1 MNSRGMKFK
10 FHKGEKVLCFE
21 PDPSKAKVLYDA
33 KVVDIIVEKDEKGK
47 RIPKYLIHFNGWNR
61 SWDRWAAEDHVL
73 RDSEDNRKLQR
84 KLARKALARMR
95 RKGWRKRRC
104 RLPGVNSVLKSLPEE
119 EKEESDDP
127 LISSSEDGDEDNS
140 DPETLKSESESSEDF
155 DEMKEEQEVHPK
167 RENEEKSITINI
179 DIPDVLKKKLED
191 DCYYVNKRKK
201 LVKLPCQMNI
211 VNILES
217 YVKHFTINAAFSANE
232 RFRLPQSSTQSS
244 MSPHYVPPEKNEE
257 LCKEMVDGLRITFDF
272 TLPVILLYPNEQAQF
287 KKVSSSKFFQPIGDA
302 AGCSTR
308 SLGERSP
315 SPSLNPSTP
324 QSTDGYS
331 THNET
336 SVSPVITA
344 TTPKRRRCTN
354 PDTDNTHSLR
364 RSTRNT
370 SGGEK
375 SAEGGGG
382 GGSSNTSPQPKRRL
396 TEVPTPLPK
405 FFLNL
410 EKRTPVHSG
419 SSSPLPLT
427 PSKDGSGVFSGL
439 ESHRSNELNEVLSW
453 RLMPDNYP
461 LSDQPPPPSYLY
473 GSQHLLRLF
482 VKLPEILGKMHMP
495 EKNLRALVKHLELFL
510 SHKNKSTGWPPPSGS
525 WTGLQG
531 ATSYEWDATSTRDPR
546 DCFINQASQSSGSL
560 EEIGVQVLPPAPRRV
575 EMRRDPVL
583 GFGFVAGS
591 EKPVVVRSVTPGGP
605 SEGKLIPG
613 DEIIMINEEEVATV
627 PRERVIDLVRSCKES
642 ILLTVVQPYP
652 SPKSAFISAAKKAKL
667 KSNPVK
673 VRFAEEVIINGQL
686 PDTVKDNSLLFMP
699 NVLKVYLEN
708 GQTKS
713 FRFDNSTS
721 IKDVIMTLQ
730 EKLSIKCIEHFSLV
744 LEQRLE
750 EYGSRLL
757 LLHEQEMLTMVT
769 QRPGSHKMKCFF
781 RISFVPKDPVDLLRR
796 DAVAFEYLYV
806 QSCNDVVRERFGPE
820 VKYDAA
826 LRLAALQ
833 MYILC
838 LTTRPTQKFS
848 MKYIQKQWGLAHFL
862 PPAVFSSMK
871 EKNIK
876 KALTHILKTNQN
888 LVAPGKKLTIL
899 QAKVHYLKYL
909 SDLRLY
915 GGRVFKSLLLQG
927 DKETGVTLLV
937 GPRYGISH
945 VINVK
950 TNLVSLLADFSH
962 VNRIEILTEDEVNVR
977 VELHV
982 LDVKPITL
990 IMESS
995 DAMNLA
1001 CLTAGYYRLLVDS
1014 RRSIFNMAHS
1024 NSNGE
1029 IDSGQD
1035 PRELEWQYSTSLG
1048 ICEDLNN
1055 QEIIPSYRPEIDYPQ
1070 DQAREDSIGSSYV
1083 PEPLP
1088 PPYPGHSGERSQ
1100 VRSRSPQLPP
1110 LPPVQHQ
1117 PQESPR
1123 SAKVSFIFRDPLLN
1137 PRNLGY
1143 QRLVDESPEL
1153 LERPS
1158 FISSN
1163 DLGFGSP
1170 DGETFQIRPH
1180 VVYSNIGEG
1189 KIFDNAEGIEEPLL
1203 RDLCYAETTDDV
1215 EDEDEA
1221 SCEEDT
1227 PAIPGEGEAGLP
1239 TNKITFLTLSGSS
1252 DDIIDLT
1259 ALPPPEGDDDED
1271 ENDAI
1276 LLSLNMAIAAPP
1288 PGFRDSSDEEG
1299 AESKSHPQSCRSNDS
1314 IPVSLIDAVPTHV
1327 ERNNV
1332 RILDHAVVDTLQAL
1346 EALAVSEETTQ
1357 PQSNSIAGTGISRAF
1372 SPESSSDSGNETNS
1386 SEMTESSEQTAGHRL
1401 SENPMR
1407 LLVATTEGYQPLQEE
1422 KTEFPVSP
1430 CTRGSIP
1437 KPPRSPSRRKD
1448 LAVQPTTVPSM
1459 HNLPSSDNPE
1469 TEPEAKADKSLGKY
1483 LVKSHSSTLLNTGK
1497 RLKAMATEGR
1507 RIKKNKDAPG
1517 KYNTFSGRESNRRRQ
1532 LVVKEFCERFQG
1544 LQSPIENEPSGSQ
1557 VTESLGSRED
1567 LTGSNISLP
1576 TKKFQDTE
1584 QTETYK
1590 DDQQILPP
1598 LRQGVARLCEYHLA
1612 KRISSLQ
1619 NEALCSLQSS
1629 QSSSLDVGGSTGSS
1643 ASATPVDSPHCAT
1656 DCKSNFSGSSSS
1668 LLLTSRDLHPHA
1680 DAALLRKMLPNVH
1693 PPGSN
1698 PPLSVRPSKVK
1709 ETTAGT
1715 EDRGMLLRGGDLPAN
1730 LPRHIKTCAIPL
1742 PQPPP
1747 LSLPPPPTIPP
1758 PPQSRLSKSTSYIGP
1773 TQESLVPLRQN
1784 HLTSQGLNQCNT
1796 NSPNRGRDI
1805 IRSTS
1810 FITAG
1815 SGNIDALIE
1824 KSRASSLARN
1834 QQDNLH
1840 ATEPQLQR
1848 RTPKNKLSK
1857 SYSQGSVASQT
1868 MGWSVSNRD
1877 SRMDCA
1883 ISPGQKDAKQISSA
1897 QKLDIN
1903 PWTCNS
1909 PFSYCFFKKKNQ
1921 TVEDEGGIGDG
1932 LRRQLCHLDE
1942 PGPSQYNPDTCV
1954 IDTIGEQL
1962 YAEVLNNMTFGD
1974 RLVRINALKDHTYVY
1989 PAVFSDVRR
1998 DASELIAVVRSS
2010 VGRSDRGAPPMQT
2023 EQLAQYKHLLAIES
2037 KALGQA
2043 CHRMAQAHGSPE
2055 EMLLAVS
2062 SSFQV
2067 LCSLSEICMCLV
2079 RGLGASASQQQ
2090 REVAAK
2096 VDEVVMNYMCLL
2108 RAAEGASGSS
2118 PGDQSVKTLDRHSST
2133 MSAIVNTLTRSLKTL
2148 LNK

>member
-1 MNSRGMKFK
+1 M
-10 FHKGEKVLCFE
+10 
-21 PDPSKAKVLYDA
+21 
-33 KVVDIIVEKDEKGK
+33 
-47 RIPKYLIHFNGWNR
+47 
-61 SWDRWAAEDHVL
+61 
-73 RDSEDNRKLQR
+73 
-84 KLARKALARMR
+84 
-95 RKGWRKRRC
+95 
-104 RLPGVNSVLKSLPEE
+104 
-119 EKEESDDP
+119 
-127 LISSSEDGDEDNS
+127 
-140 DPETLKSESESSEDF
+140 
-155 DEMKEEQEVHPK
+155 
-167 RENEEKSITINI
+167 
-179 DIPDVLKKKLED
+179 
-191 DCYYVNKRKK
+191 
-201 LVKLPCQMNI
+201 LPCDTARAR
-211 VNILES
+211 S
-217 YVKHFTINAAFSANE
+217 FS
-232 RFRLPQSSTQSS
+232 T
-244 MSPHYVPPEKNEE
+244 SPV
-257 LCKEMVDGLRITFDF
+257 TT
-272 TLPVILLYPNEQAQF
+272 TLPN
-287 KKVSSSKFFQPIGDA
+287 
-302 AGCSTR
+302 
-308 SLGERSP
+308 
-315 SPSLNPSTP
+315 
-324 QSTDGYS
+324 
-331 THNET
+331 
-336 SVSPVITA
+336 
-344 TTPKRRRCTN
+344 
-354 PDTDNTHSLR
+354 
-364 RSTRNT
+364 
-370 SGGEK
+370 
-375 SAEGGGG
+375 
-382 GGSSNTSPQPKRRL
+382 
-396 TEVPTPLPK
+396 
-405 FFLNL
+405 
-410 EKRTPVHSG
+410 
-419 SSSPLPLT
+419 
-427 PSKDGSGVFSGL
+427 
-439 ESHRSNELNEVLSW
+439 
-453 RLMPDNYP
+453 
-461 LSDQPPPPSYLY
+461 
-473 GSQHLLRLF
+473 
-482 VKLPEILGKMHMP
+482 
-495 EKNLRALVKHLELFL
+495 
-510 SHKNKSTGWPPPSGS
+510 HKNKSTGWPPPSGS
-525 WTGLQG
+525 WAGLQG
-531 ATSYEWDATSTRDPR
+531 ATSYEWDSTFTRDNR
-546 DCFINQASQSSGSL
+546 DCFINQASQSGSL
-560 EEIGVQVLPPAPRRV
+560 EEMHVEGVQVLPPAPRRV

-713 FRFDNSTS
+713 FRFDNNTS

-730 EKLSIKCIEHFSLV
+730 EKLSIKCIEHFSLI
-744 LEQRLE
+744 LEQRTEDL
-750 EYGSRLL
+750 GSRLL
-757 LLHEQEMLTMVT
+757 LLHEQEMLTLVT

-781 RISFVPKDPVDLLRR
+781 RISFVPKDPIDLLRR

-820 VKYDAA
+820 LKYDAA

-833 MYILC
+833 MYILS

-862 PPAVFSSMK
+862 PPSVLSSMK

-888 LVAPGKKLTIL
+888 LVAPGKKFTIL

-945 VINVK
+945 VINAK
-950 TNLVSLLADFSH
+950 TNLVALLADFSH

-1024 NSNGE
+1024 NSSGE

-1035 PRELEWQYSTSLG
+1035 PRELEWPYSTSLG
-1048 ICEDLNN
+1048 TSEDLNN
-1055 QEIIPSYRPEIDYPQ
+1055 QEIIPSYQSEADYPQ
-1070 DQAREDSIGSSYV
+1070 EQAREESISSPYV

-1100 VRSRSPQLPP
+1100 VRSRSPQLPS
-1110 LPPVQHQ
+1110 LPPVRHQ
-1117 PQESPR
+1117 PQDSPR
-1123 SAKVSFIFRDPLLN
+1123 SAKVSFIFRDPLLHAVN

-1143 QRLVDESPEL
+1143 QRLMDESPEL
-1153 LERPS
+1153 LEQPA
-1158 FISSN
+1158 FISSSN
-1163 DLGFGSP
+1163 VGFGIP
-1170 DGETFQIRPH
+1170 DEATFQIRPQ

-1227 PAIPGEGEAGLP
+1227 PAIPGEGEVGLP
-1239 TNKITFLTLSGSS
+1239 TSKITFLTLSGSS

-1299 AESKSHPQSCRSNDS
+1299 AESKSHLQSCCDNDS
-1314 IPVSLIDAVPTHV
+1314 IPVSLIDAVPTHG
-1327 ERNNV
+1327 EGNSA

-1357 PQSNSIAGTGISRAF
+1357 SQSNSIAGTGISRAF

-1386 SEMTESSEQTAGHRL
+1386 SEMTESSEQTASHRL
-1401 SENPMR
+1401 SENAMR

-1430 CTRGSIP
+1430 CTRGPIP
-1437 KPPRSPSRRKD
+1437 KPPRSPSRRKE
-1448 LAVQPTTVPSM
+1448 LAVQSTAVPSK

-1469 TEPEAKADKSLGKY
+1469 MEAEAKADRSLGKY

-1497 RLKAMATEGR
+1497 RLKAIATEGR

-1544 LQSPIENEPSGSQ
+1544 LQSPVENEPTGSQ
-1557 VTESLGSRED
+1557 VAESLGSRED
-1567 LTGSNISLP
+1567 ISGSNSSLP
-1576 TKKFQDTE
+1576 TKKLLDTE
-1584 QTETYK
+1584 KTEIYK

-1619 NEALCSLQSS
+1619 NEARSSLQSS
-1629 QSSSLDVGGSTGSS
+1629 QCSSLDVGGSTGSS
-1643 ASATPVDSPHCAT
+1643 ASATPVDSPLCAT
-1656 DCKSNFSGSSSS
+1656 DCKSSFSGSSSS

-1698 PPLSVRPSKVK
+1698 PSLSARPSKIK
-1709 ETTAGT
+1709 ETTACT
-1715 EDRGMLLRGGDLPAN
+1715 EDRRMLLRGEGDSPAN
-1730 LPRHIKTCAIPL
+1730 LPRHVKTCAVPL
-1742 PQPPP
+1742 PPPPPPPP
-1747 LSLPPPPTIPP
+1747 LSIPPPPPLPP
-1758 PPQSRLSKSTSYIGP
+1758 PPQSNLSKSTSYSGP
-1773 TQESLVPLRQN
+1773 TQESVVPLRQN
-1784 HLTSQGLNQCNT
+1784 HLTSQGLNQSDT
-1796 NSPNRGRDI
+1796 DSQTRGREI
-1805 IRSTS
+1805 RRSTS
-1810 FITAG
+1810 IITAG
-1815 SGNIDALIE
+1815 SGSIDALIE
-1824 KSRASSLARN
+1824 KSRAPSLGRI
-1834 QQDNLH
+1834 QQDYLQ

-1848 RTPKNKLSK
+1848 RPSKKMLSK

-1877 SRMDCA
+1877 SRTDC
-1883 ISPGQKDAKQISSA
+1883 IIFPVQKDAKQMRST
-1897 QKLDIN
+1897 QKLDVN
-1903 PWTCNS
+1903 PWTCNG

-1921 TVEDEGGIGDG
+1921 SVEDEGDIGDG
-1932 LRRQLCHLDE
+1932 LRRQLCGLDE
-1942 PGPSQYNPDTCV
+1942 AGPSHYNPNPVLDT
-1954 IDTIGEQL
+1954 TGEQL
-1962 YAEVLNNMTFGD
+1962 YAEVLNNMTYGD
-1974 RLVRINALKDHTYVY
+1974 RLARINALKDHTYVY

-2010 VGRSDRGAPPMQT
+2010 VGRSDRGTPPMQT
-2023 EQLAQYKHLLAIES
+2023 EELAQYKHLLAIES

-2043 CHRMAQAHGSPE
+2043 CRRMAQAHGSPE

-2067 LCSLSEICMCLV
+2067 LCCLSEICMCLV

-2090 REVAAK
+2090 REVVAK
-2096 VDEVVMNYMCLL
+2096 IDEVVMNYMCLL
-2108 RAAEGASGSS
+2108 RAAEGASGSA

-2133 MSAIVNTLTRSLKTL
+2133 MSAIINTLTRSLKTL

>member
-1 MNSRGMKFK
+1 MDVFGF
-10 FHKGEKVLCFE
+10 
-21 PDPSKAKVLYDA
+21 SKMAK
-33 KVVDIIVEKDEKGK
+33 
-47 RIPKYLIHFNGWNR
+47 
-61 SWDRWAAEDHVL
+61 
-73 RDSEDNRKLQR
+73 
-84 KLARKALARMR
+84 
-95 RKGWRKRRC
+95 
-104 RLPGVNSVLKSLPEE
+104 
-119 EKEESDDP
+119 
-127 LISSSEDGDEDNS
+127 
-140 DPETLKSESESSEDF
+140 
-155 DEMKEEQEVHPK
+155 
-167 RENEEKSITINI
+167 
-179 DIPDVLKKKLED
+179 
-191 DCYYVNKRKK
+191 
-201 LVKLPCQMNI
+201 
-211 VNILES
+211 
-217 YVKHFTINAAFSANE
+217 
-232 RFRLPQSSTQSS
+232 
-244 MSPHYVPPEKNEE
+244 
-257 LCKEMVDGLRITFDF
+257 
-272 TLPVILLYPNEQAQF
+272 
-287 KKVSSSKFFQPIGDA
+287 
-302 AGCSTR
+302 
-308 SLGERSP
+308 
-315 SPSLNPSTP
+315 
-324 QSTDGYS
+324 
-331 THNET
+331 
-336 SVSPVITA
+336 
-344 TTPKRRRCTN
+344 
-354 PDTDNTHSLR
+354 
-364 RSTRNT
+364 
-370 SGGEK
+370 
-375 SAEGGGG
+375 
-382 GGSSNTSPQPKRRL
+382 L
-396 TEVPTPLPK
+396 T
-405 FFLNL
+405 
-410 EKRTPVHSG
+410 G
-419 SSSPLPLT
+419 
-427 PSKDGSGVFSGL
+427 
-439 ESHRSNELNEVLSW
+439 
-453 RLMPDNYP
+453 
-461 LSDQPPPPSYLY
+461 
-473 GSQHLLRLF
+473 
-482 VKLPEILGKMHMP
+482 
-495 EKNLRALVKHLELFL
+495 
-510 SHKNKSTGWPPPSGS
+510 HKNKSTVWPPPSGS
-525 WTGLQG
+525 WAGMQG
-531 ATSYEWDATSTRDPR
+531 AASYEWDMTSARDTR
-546 DCFINQASQSSGSL
+546 DCFIKQVSQSGSL
-560 EEIGVQVLPPAPRRV
+560 EEMRMEGVQVVPPAPRRV

-613 DEIIMINEEEVATV
+613 DEIIMIHEEEVAAV

-744 LEQRLE
+744 LEQRTE
-750 EYGSRLL
+750 DFGSRLL
-757 LLHEQEMLTMVT
+757 LLHEQEMLTLVA
-769 QRPGSHKMKCFF
+769 QRPGSHIMKCYF

-820 VKYDAA
+820 LKYDAA

-833 MYILC
+833 MYILS

-862 PPAVFSSMK
+862 PPSVFSSMK

-888 LVAPGKKLTIL
+888 LVAPGKKLTML

-915 GGRVFKSLLLQG
+915 GGRAFKSLLVQG

-945 VINVK
+945 VINAK
-950 TNLVSLLADFSH
+950 TNLVALLADFSH

-990 IMESS
+990 IMESN

-1014 RRSIFNMAHS
+1014 RRSIFNMS
-1024 NSNGE
+1024 NSNSSGE

-1035 PRELEWQYSTSLG
+1035 SKELQWSYSTSLG
-1048 ICEDLNN
+1048 PCEDFNN
-1055 QEIIPSYRPEIDYPQ
+1055 QEIIPSYQPEDYQ
-1070 DQAREDSIGSSYV
+1070 QEQTREEVICAPYI

-1088 PPYPGHSGERSQ
+1088 PPYPSYSGERSD
-1100 VRSRSPQLPP
+1100 VRSKSPQFPTLS
-1110 LPPVQHQ
+1110 PVRHQ
-1117 PQESPR
+1117 PQDSPR
-1123 SAKVSFIFRDPLLN
+1123 SAKVSFIFRDPLLHAVN

-1143 QRLVDESPEL
+1143 QRLMDESPEL
-1153 LERPS
+1153 LERPA
-1158 FISSN
+1158 FISNS
-1163 DLGFGSP
+1163 DVAFCTS
-1170 DGETFQIRPH
+1170 DGATFQNRPH
-1180 VVYSNIGEG
+1180 VVYSNI
-1189 KIFDNAEGIEEPLL
+1189 EPLL
-1203 RDLCYAETTDDV
+1203 HDLCYAETADDV

-1227 PAIPGEGEAGLP
+1227 PAVPGEGEVGLP
-1239 TNKITFLTLSGSS
+1239 TSKITFLTLSGSS

-1259 ALPPPEGDDDED
+1259 ELPPPLGDDDED

-1299 AESKSHPQSCRSNDS
+1299 AESKSRLQSCCDNDS
-1314 IPVSLIDAVPTHV
+1314 IPVSLIDAVPTHG
-1327 ERNNV
+1327 EGNSV

-1357 PQSNSIAGTGISRAF
+1357 SQSNSIAGTGISRAF
-1372 SPESSSDSGNETNS
+1372 SQESSSDSGNETNS

-1401 SENPMR
+1401 PENAMR

-1430 CTRGSIP
+1430 CTRVSIP
-1437 KPPRSPSRRKD
+1437 KPPRSPSRRRE
-1448 LAVQPTTVPSM
+1448 LAVQSTAVPSM
-1459 HNLPSSDNPE
+1459 HNLAPSDNPE
-1469 TEPEAKADKSLGKY
+1469 RESGAKADKSLGKY

-1497 RLKAMATEGR
+1497 RLKAIATEGR

-1517 KYNTFSGRESNRRRQ
+1517 KYNTFSGRESHRRRQ

-1544 LQSPIENEPSGSQ
+1544 LQSPTENEPTGSQ
-1557 VTESLGSRED
+1557 VAESLGSRED

-1576 TKKFQDTE
+1576 TKKIKDTE
-1584 QTETYK
+1584 QNEIYK
-1590 DDQQILPP
+1590 EDQQILPP

-1619 NEALCSLQSS
+1619 NEARSSLQSS
-1629 QSSSLDVGGSTGSS
+1629 QCSSLDVGGSSGNIV
-1643 ASATPVDSPHCAT
+1643 SATPADSPLCTT
-1656 DCKSNFSGSSSS
+1656 DCKSSFSGSSSS

-1698 PPLSVRPSKVK
+1698 PSLSARPSKVK
-1709 ETTAGT
+1709 ETTGTARRSNILSDLHAKHVKSINTKEGSEAYRQLINYLTVSQMHQGGKLFRAGLGVCKNDSRRHIKNSSIIIDKVKGNGNILIKCPCMPSSPSLPLSSSPNAASQRVPEIYHSTTLPAKLKRSPDLHAQRPVQNLKVKGNHSEQRSFSGLTCELEQSFILGQCSSLNRSHSEAIPHASTDDLLMSDCKMTDAVQQTLNDSFCLSSVACT
-1715 EDRGMLLRGGDLPAN
+1715 EERGMLLRGEGSLPIN
-1730 LPRHIKTCAIPL
+1730 LPRHFKPCAVPL
-1742 PQPPP
+1742 PPPPLPPPISLPAPPP
-1747 LSLPPPPTIPP
+1747 LS
-1758 PPQSRLSKSTSYIGP
+1758 PQLRLSKSTSNSGP
-1773 TQESLVPLRQN
+1773 RQESFVPLRQN
-1784 HLTSQGLNQCNT
+1784 HAISQGINQCDA
-1796 NSPNRGRDI
+1796 NSLNHGREI
-1805 IRSTS
+1805 TRSTS
-1810 FITAG
+1810 VAITAA
-1815 SGNIDALIE
+1815 SRSTDALIE
-1824 KSRASSLARN
+1824 KSRALSLGRI
-1834 QQDNLH
+1834 QQDHLQ

-1848 RTPKNKLSK
+1848 RPSKKTLSK
-1857 SYSQGSVASQT
+1857 SYSQGSMSSQT
-1868 MGWSVSNRD
+1868 MGWSVSNMD
-1877 SRMDCA
+1877 SKIDCMNF
-1883 ISPGQKDAKQISSA
+1883 PLQKDIKQIRST

-1903 PWTCNS
+1903 PWTCNG
-1909 PFSYCFFKKKNQ
+1909 PFSYCFFNKKKQ
-1921 TVEDEGGIGDG
+1921 TVEDEGEIRDG
-1932 LRRQLCHLDE
+1932 LRRQLCGLDE
-1942 PGPSQYNPDTCV
+1942 AEPSHYNPDPLLDST
-1954 IDTIGEQL
+1954 GEQL

-1974 RLVRINALKDHTYVY
+1974 RMVRINALKEHTYVY
-1989 PAVFSDVRR
+1989 PAVFNDVRR

-2010 VGRSDRGAPPMQT
+2010 VGRGDKGIPPMQPD
-2023 EQLAQYKHLLAIES
+2023 ELAQYKHLLAIES

-2043 CHRMAQAHGSPE
+2043 CRRMAQAHGSQE
-2055 EMLLAVS
+2055 EMLLAVN

-2067 LCSLSEICMCLV
+2067 LCCLSEICMCLV

-2090 REVAAK
+2090 REVVAK
-2096 VDEVVMNYMCLL
+2096 IDEVVMNYMCLL
-2108 RAAEGASGSS
+2108 RAAEGASGSA

-2133 MSAIVNTLTRSLKTL
+2133 MSAIINTLTRSLKTL

>member
-1 MNSRGMKFK
+1 MDVFGF
-10 FHKGEKVLCFE
+10 
-21 PDPSKAKVLYDA
+21 SKMAKL
-33 KVVDIIVEKDEKGK
+33 
-47 RIPKYLIHFNGWNR
+47 
-61 SWDRWAAEDHVL
+61 
-73 RDSEDNRKLQR
+73 
-84 KLARKALARMR
+84 
-95 RKGWRKRRC
+95 
-104 RLPGVNSVLKSLPEE
+104 
-119 EKEESDDP
+119 
-127 LISSSEDGDEDNS
+127 
-140 DPETLKSESESSEDF
+140 
-155 DEMKEEQEVHPK
+155 
-167 RENEEKSITINI
+167 
-179 DIPDVLKKKLED
+179 
-191 DCYYVNKRKK
+191 
-201 LVKLPCQMNI
+201 
-211 VNILES
+211 
-217 YVKHFTINAAFSANE
+217 
-232 RFRLPQSSTQSS
+232 
-244 MSPHYVPPEKNEE
+244 
-257 LCKEMVDGLRITFDF
+257 
-272 TLPVILLYPNEQAQF
+272 
-287 KKVSSSKFFQPIGDA
+287 
-302 AGCSTR
+302 
-308 SLGERSP
+308 
-315 SPSLNPSTP
+315 
-324 QSTDGYS
+324 
-331 THNET
+331 
-336 SVSPVITA
+336 
-344 TTPKRRRCTN
+344 
-354 PDTDNTHSLR
+354 
-364 RSTRNT
+364 
-370 SGGEK
+370 SG
-375 SAEGGGG
+375 
-382 GGSSNTSPQPKRRL
+382 
-396 TEVPTPLPK
+396 
-405 FFLNL
+405 
-410 EKRTPVHSG
+410 
-419 SSSPLPLT
+419 
-427 PSKDGSGVFSGL
+427 
-439 ESHRSNELNEVLSW
+439 
-453 RLMPDNYP
+453 
-461 LSDQPPPPSYLY
+461 
-473 GSQHLLRLF
+473 
-482 VKLPEILGKMHMP
+482 
-495 EKNLRALVKHLELFL
+495 
-510 SHKNKSTGWPPPSGS
+510 HKNKSTGWPPPSGS
-525 WTGLQG
+525 WAGLQG

-546 DCFINQASQSSGSL
+546 DCFINQASHSSGSL

-750 EYGSRLL
+750 EFGSRLL

-796 DAVAFEYLYV
+796 DVVAFEYLYV

-950 TNLVSLLADFSH
+950 TNLVALLADFSH

-1029 IDSGQD
+1029 IDTQD

-1055 QEIIPSYRPEIDYPQ
+1055 QEIIPSYQPEIDYSQ

-1083 PEPLP
+1083 PETLP

-1143 QRLVDESPEL
+1143 QRLLDESPEL

-1170 DGETFQIRPH
+1170 DGETFQIRPN
-1180 VVYSNIGEG
+1180 VVYTNIGEG

-1239 TNKITFLTLSGSS
+1239 TCKITFLTLSGSS

-1299 AESKSHPQSCRSNDS
+1299 ADSKSHPQSSRSNDS

-1357 PQSNSIAGTGISRAF
+1357 PQSTSIAGTGISRAF

-1401 SENPMR
+1401 SENAMR

-1459 HNLPSSDNPE
+1459 HKLQSSDNPE

-1544 LQSPIENEPSGSQ
+1544 LQSSIENEPSGSQ
-1557 VTESLGSRED
+1557 VTESHGSRED

-1576 TKKFQDTE
+1576 TKKLQDNE

-1656 DCKSNFSGSSSS
+1656 DSKSNFSGSSSS

-1698 PPLSVRPSKVK
+1698 PPLSVRPSKIK

-1747 LSLPPPPTIPP
+1747 LSLPPPPTLPP
-1758 PPQSRLSKSTSYIGP
+1758 PPQLRLSKSTSYIGP

-1796 NSPNRGRDI
+1796 NTPIRGRDI

-1810 FITAG
+1810 IITAG

-1834 QQDNLH
+1834 QQDHLH

-1877 SRMDCA
+1877 CA
-1883 ISPGQKDAKQISSA
+1883 VSPVQKDAKQIGSA

-1903 PWTCNS
+1903 PWTCNG

-1921 TVEDEGGIGDG
+1921 TVEEEGGIGDG

-1942 PGPSQYNPDTCV
+1942 PGPSQYNPDSCV

-2010 VGRSDRGAPPMQT
+2010 VGRSDRGTPPMQT
-2023 EQLAQYKHLLAIES
+2023 EELAQYKHLLAIES

>member
-1 MNSRGMKFK
+1 F
-10 FHKGEKVLCFE
+10 
-21 PDPSKAKVLYDA
+21 
-33 KVVDIIVEKDEKGK
+33 
-47 RIPKYLIHFNGWNR
+47 
-61 SWDRWAAEDHVL
+61 
-73 RDSEDNRKLQR
+73 
-84 KLARKALARMR
+84 
-95 RKGWRKRRC
+95 
-104 RLPGVNSVLKSLPEE
+104 
-119 EKEESDDP
+119 
-127 LISSSEDGDEDNS
+127 
-140 DPETLKSESESSEDF
+140 
-155 DEMKEEQEVHPK
+155 
-167 RENEEKSITINI
+167 
-179 DIPDVLKKKLED
+179 
-191 DCYYVNKRKK
+191 
-201 LVKLPCQMNI
+201 
-211 VNILES
+211 
-217 YVKHFTINAAFSANE
+217 
-232 RFRLPQSSTQSS
+232 
-244 MSPHYVPPEKNEE
+244 
-257 LCKEMVDGLRITFDF
+257 
-272 TLPVILLYPNEQAQF
+272 
-287 KKVSSSKFFQPIGDA
+287 
-302 AGCSTR
+302 
-308 SLGERSP
+308 
-315 SPSLNPSTP
+315 
-324 QSTDGYS
+324 
-331 THNET
+331 
-336 SVSPVITA
+336 
-344 TTPKRRRCTN
+344 
-354 PDTDNTHSLR
+354 
-364 RSTRNT
+364 
-370 SGGEK
+370 
-375 SAEGGGG
+375 
-382 GGSSNTSPQPKRRL
+382 
-396 TEVPTPLPK
+396 
-405 FFLNL
+405 
-410 EKRTPVHSG
+410 
-419 SSSPLPLT
+419 
-427 PSKDGSGVFSGL
+427 
-439 ESHRSNELNEVLSW
+439 
-453 RLMPDNYP
+453 
-461 LSDQPPPPSYLY
+461 
-473 GSQHLLRLF
+473 
-482 VKLPEILGKMHMP
+482 
-495 EKNLRALVKHLELFL
+495 
-510 SHKNKSTGWPPPSGS
+510 SHKNKSTVWPPPSGS
-525 WTGLQG
+525 WAGMQG
-531 ATSYEWDATSTRDPR
+531 AASYEWDMTSARDTR
-546 DCFINQASQSSGSL
+546 DCFIKQVSQSGSL
-560 EEIGVQVLPPAPRRV
+560 EEMRMEGVQVVPPAPRRV

-613 DEIIMINEEEVATV
+613 DEIIMIHEEEVAAV

-673 VRFAEEVIINGQL
+673 VRFAEEVIINGQV

-744 LEQRLE
+744 LEQRTE
-750 EYGSRLL
+750 DFGSRLL
-757 LLHEQEMLTMVT
+757 LLHEQEMLTLVA
-769 QRPGSHKMKCFF
+769 QRPGSHIMKCYF

-820 VKYDAA
+820 LKYDAA

-833 MYILC
+833 MYILS

-862 PPAVFSSMK
+862 PPSVFSSMK

-888 LVAPGKKLTIL
+888 LVAPGKKLTML

-915 GGRVFKSLLLQG
+915 GGRAFKSLLVQG

-945 VINVK
+945 VINAK
-950 TNLVSLLADFSH
+950 TNLVALLADFSH

-990 IMESS
+990 IMESN

-1014 RRSIFNMAHS
+1014 RRSIFNMS
-1024 NSNGE
+1024 NSNSSGE

-1035 PRELEWQYSTSLG
+1035 SKELQWSYSTSLG
-1048 ICEDLNN
+1048 PCEDFNN
-1055 QEIIPSYRPEIDYPQ
+1055 QEIIPSYQPEDYQ
-1070 DQAREDSIGSSYV
+1070 QEQTREEVICAPYI

-1088 PPYPGHSGERSQ
+1088 PPYPSYSGERSD
-1100 VRSRSPQLPP
+1100 VRSKSPQFPTLS
-1110 LPPVQHQ
+1110 PVRHQ
-1117 PQESPR
+1117 PQDSPR
-1123 SAKVSFIFRDPLLN
+1123 SAKVSFIFRDPLLHAVN

-1143 QRLVDESPEL
+1143 QRLMDESPEL
-1153 LERPS
+1153 LERPA
-1158 FISSN
+1158 FISNS
-1163 DLGFGSP
+1163 DVAFCTS
-1170 DGETFQIRPH
+1170 DGATFQNRPH

-1189 KIFDNAEGIEEPLL
+1189 KIFDNAESIEEPLL
-1203 RDLCYAETTDDV
+1203 HDLCYAETADDV

-1227 PAIPGEGEAGLP
+1227 PAVPGEGEVGLP
-1239 TNKITFLTLSGSS
+1239 TSKITFLTLSGSS

-1259 ALPPPEGDDDED
+1259 ELPPPLGDDDED

-1299 AESKSHPQSCRSNDS
+1299 AESKSRLQSCCDNDS
-1314 IPVSLIDAVPTHV
+1314 IPVSLIDAVPTHG
-1327 ERNNV
+1327 EGNSV

-1357 PQSNSIAGTGISRAF
+1357 SQSNSIAGTGISRAF
-1372 SPESSSDSGNETNS
+1372 SQESSSDSGNETNS

-1401 SENPMR
+1401 PENAMR

-1430 CTRGSIP
+1430 CTRVSIP
-1437 KPPRSPSRRKD
+1437 KPPRSPSRRRE
-1448 LAVQPTTVPSM
+1448 LAVQSTAVPSM
-1459 HNLPSSDNPE
+1459 HNLAPSDNPE
-1469 TEPEAKADKSLGKY
+1469 RESGAKADKSLGKY

-1497 RLKAMATEGR
+1497 RLKAIATEGR

-1517 KYNTFSGRESNRRRQ
+1517 KYNTFSGRESHRRRQ

-1544 LQSPIENEPSGSQ
+1544 LQSPTENEPTGSQ
-1557 VTESLGSRED
+1557 VAESLGSRED

-1576 TKKFQDTE
+1576 TKKIKDTE
-1584 QTETYK
+1584 QNEIYK
-1590 DDQQILPP
+1590 EDQQILPP

-1619 NEALCSLQSS
+1619 NEARSSLQSS
-1629 QSSSLDVGGSTGSS
+1629 QCSSLDVGGSSGNIV
-1643 ASATPVDSPHCAT
+1643 SATPADSPLCTT
-1656 DCKSNFSGSSSS
+1656 DCKSSFSGSSSS

-1698 PPLSVRPSKVK
+1698 PSLSARPSKVK
-1709 ETTAGT
+1709 ETTVSQMHQGGKLFRAGLGVCKN
-1715 EDRGMLLRGGDLPAN
+1715 DSR
-1730 LPRHIKTCAIPL
+1730 RHIKNSSI
-1742 PQPPP
+1742 
-1747 LSLPPPPTIPP
+1747 IID
-1758 PPQSRLSKSTSYIGP
+1758 KVK
-1773 TQESLVPLRQN
+1773 ESFVPLRQN
-1784 HLTSQGLNQCNT
+1784 HAISQGINQCDA
-1796 NSPNRGRDI
+1796 NSLNHGREI
-1805 IRSTS
+1805 TRSTS
-1810 FITAG
+1810 VAITAA
-1815 SGNIDALIE
+1815 SRSTDALIE
-1824 KSRASSLARN
+1824 KSRALSLGRI
-1834 QQDNLH
+1834 QQDHLQ

-1848 RTPKNKLSK
+1848 RPSKKTLSK
-1857 SYSQGSVASQT
+1857 SYSQGSMSSQT
-1868 MGWSVSNRD
+1868 MGWSVSNMD
-1877 SRMDCA
+1877 SKIDCMNF
-1883 ISPGQKDAKQISSA
+1883 PLQKDIKQIRST

-1903 PWTCNS
+1903 PWTCNG
-1909 PFSYCFFKKKNQ
+1909 PFSYCFFNKKKQ
-1921 TVEDEGGIGDG
+1921 TVEDEGEIRDG
-1932 LRRQLCHLDE
+1932 LRRQLCGLDE
-1942 PGPSQYNPDTCV
+1942 AEPSHYNPDPLLDST
-1954 IDTIGEQL
+1954 GEQL

-1974 RLVRINALKDHTYVY
+1974 RMVRINALKEHTYVY
-1989 PAVFSDVRR
+1989 PAVFNDVRR

-2010 VGRSDRGAPPMQT
+2010 VGRGDKGIPPMQPD
-2023 EQLAQYKHLLAIES
+2023 ELAQYKHLLAIES

-2043 CHRMAQAHGSPE
+2043 CRRMAQAHGSQE
-2055 EMLLAVS
+2055 EMLLAVN

-2067 LCSLSEICMCLV
+2067 LCCLSEICMCLV

-2090 REVAAK
+2090 REVVAK
-2096 VDEVVMNYMCLL
+2096 IDEVVMNYMCLL
-2108 RAAEGASGSS
+2108 RAAEGASGSA

-2133 MSAIVNTLTRSLKTL
+2133 MSAIINTLTRSLKTL